1 MAEIIKMNDYKKK
14 HGIALPR
21 SPYSTLK
28 ASKKDLDEALE
39 HARNIMEKPFDY
51 RGQTPYAVVV
61 GYENKKTGDIKLLKD
76 YRVFSSKN
84 VFEQSAG
91 IRGHY
96 SLGLVA
102 ESE

>member
-1 MAEIIKMNDYKKK
+1 MAEIIKMNDYKKE

-28 ASKKDLDEALE
+28 ASEEDLDTALK
-39 HARNIMEKPFDY
+39 HARKIMEKPFDY

-61 GYENKKTGDIKLLKD
+61 GYENKKTGDIKLLKE
-76 YRVFSSKN
+76 YQVFSSKDA
-84 VFEQSAG
+84 FEGMAG